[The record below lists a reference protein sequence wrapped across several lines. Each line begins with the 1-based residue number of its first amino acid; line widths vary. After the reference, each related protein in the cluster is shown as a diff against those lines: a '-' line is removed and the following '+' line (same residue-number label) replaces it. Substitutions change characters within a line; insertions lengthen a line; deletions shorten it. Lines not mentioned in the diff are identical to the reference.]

1 MVALTLSL
9 VPLPQPCYPPPTVRN
24 FLRRQFDTAYP
35 ERRSP
40 WLRYGVAL
48 ACVAAAFLLT
58 MLVQQVRTVTP
69 LLFFFPAIVF
79 SAVYGGLGPGLAAI
93 MMSAL
98 VVELWV
104 LPPAGVLPALGWQY
118 METIIFLIVAATLV
132 LLIYA
137 LQRARTRLYA
147 EREELRTA
155 LAAVAASEERFRV
168 AQELSLDAFTILE
181 ALRDESGA
189 IIDFR
194 WQYVNPRAAEILK
207 GERSQLE
214 GHRLLEVLPGN
225 RTNSELFV
233 RYVQI
238 VDTGRPHDIEIPYD
252 ADNIQGWFR
261 NMAVKLGDGV
271 AVSFY
276 DITERKHTERQLS
289 YQAFLLENVSDA
301 VFAFDENLRIVLWNR
316 GAEALYGWKAE
327 EAIGRHAG
335 EVVRTAAT
343 AEEARARVSEVD
355 VGTKHQFEAI
365 HRNRAGDLLYI
376 DSTAAP
382 IRGEDGSTIGYV
394 VVNRDMT
401 ARKRYEQ
408 QLEDLNASLEHRVRE
423 RTAELERSNREL
435 DQFAYVASHDLKAP
449 LRAIALLA
457 EWITEDAAPLLPPA
471 SLAHLAKLN
480 GRVRRLDKLLS
491 DLLDYSRAGRVSS
504 DPEQVDTR
512 QLVQSTVDLLNL
524 PPGFTVVVGE
534 SLPTLHTERVPLET
548 VFRNLIQNAYKHHN
562 HPERGCVSITAAPV
576 SAEHGHAEHGPIFEF
591 AVADDGP
598 GIAPEYHERIFKLFQ
613 TLRPRDQV
621 EGSGM
626 GLSVVKKTVE
636 SRGGAVRL
644 VSQAG
649 TGATFYFTWPS

>member
-1 MVALTLSL
+1 
-9 VPLPQPCYPPPTVRN
+9 
-24 FLRRQFDTAYP
+24 
-35 ERRSP
+35 
-40 WLRYGVAL
+40 
-48 ACVAAAFLLT
+48 

-79 SAVYGGLGPGLAAI
+79 SAVFGGVGRGLAAI
-93 MMSAL
+93 VLSAF

-118 METIIFLIVAATLV
+118 METIIFLIVAAALV

-137 LQRARTRLYA
+137 LQRARARLYA

-168 AQELSLDAFTILE
+168 AQELSLDAFTIVE
-181 ALRDESGA
+181 TVRDENGT
-189 IIDFR
+189 IVDFR
-194 WQYVNPRAAEILK
+194 WQYVNPRASEILK

-225 RTNSELFV
+225 KSNSELFA
-233 RYVQI
+233 RYVQ
-238 VDTGRPHDIEIPYD
+238 VVETGRPHDIEIPYD

-271 AVSFY
+271 AISFY
-276 DITERKHTERQLS
+276 DITERKHLERQLS

-301 VFAFDENLRIVLWNR
+301 VLAFDQDLRITLWNR
-316 GAEALYGWKAE
+316 GAEALYGWQSE
-327 EAIGRHAG
+327 EAIGRLAS

-343 AEEARARVSEVD
+343 VEEARARVSAVEV
-355 VGTKHQFEAI
+355 GAEHQFEAQ

-408 QLEDLNASLEHRVRE
+408 QLEELNASLEQRVRE
-423 RTAELERSNREL
+423 RTADLERSNREL

-457 EWITEDAAPLLPPA
+457 EWIAEDAAPLLPPA

-491 DLLDYSRAGRVSS
+491 DLLDYSRAGRGDSES
-504 DPEQVDTR
+504 EQVDTR
-512 QLVQSTVDLLNL
+512 QLVQGIVDLLNP
-524 PPGFTVVVGE
+524 PPGFTIVVGD
-534 SLPTLHTERVPLET
+534 SLPVLLTERVPLET
-548 VFRNLIQNAYKHHN
+548 VLRNLIQNAIKHHDA
-562 HPERGCVSITAAPV
+562 PERGCVTISAAPV
-576 SAEHGHAEHGPIFEF
+576 ATEHGTEQGLVIEF
-591 AVADDGP
+591 AVADNGP

-649 TGATFYFTWPS
+649 AGATFYFAWPT

>member
-1 MVALTLSL
+1 
-9 VPLPQPCYPPPTVRN
+9 VRN

-35 ERRSP
+35 DRRP
-40 WLRYGVAL
+40 LWLRYAVAL
-48 ACVAAAFLLT
+48 FCIAAALLLT
-58 MLVQQVRTVTP
+58 MLMQQVGTITP
-69 LLFFFPAIVF
+69 LLFYFPAIII
-79 SAVYGGLGPGLAAI
+79 STIYGGLGPGLVSIVLA
-93 MMSAL
+93 AL
-98 VVELWV
+98 VVEIWV
-104 LPPAGVLPALGWQY
+104 LPPAGAVPPFGWQY
-118 METIIFLIVAATLV
+118 METIIFLIVAVTLV

-137 LQRARTRLYA
+137 LQRARSRLYA
-147 EREELRTA
+147 EREDLRTA
-155 LAAVAASEERFRV
+155 LAAVAASEERFRI

-181 ALRDESGA
+181 AVRDENSA
-189 IIDFR
+189 IVDFR

-207 GERSQLE
+207 GERSQFE
-214 GHRLLEVLPGN
+214 GHRLLDVLPGYKSS
-225 RTNSELFV
+225 SELFV

-238 VDTGRPHDIEIPYD
+238 VETGRPHDIEIAYD
-252 ADNIQGWFR
+252 ADNIHGWFR

-301 VFAFDENLRIVLWNR
+301 VFAFDQDLRIAMWNR

-327 EAIGRHAG
+327 EAIGRPAS

-343 AEEARARVSEVD
+343 VAEAKARVFEVE
-355 VGTKHQFEAI
+355 VGAKHQFEAL

-408 QLEDLNASLEHRVRE
+408 ELEDLNASLEHRVRK
-423 RTAELERSNREL
+423 RTAELERSNLEL

-457 EWITEDAAPLLPPA
+457 EWITEDAAPLLPAA

-491 DLLDYSRAGRVSS
+491 DLLDYSRAGHISS

-512 QLVQSTVDLLNL
+512 QLVQTIVELLN
-524 PPGFTVVVGE
+524 PPLGFTVVAGD
-534 SLPTLHTERVPLET
+534 SLPILYTERVPLET
-548 VFRNLIQNAYKHHN
+548 VLRNLIQNAIKHHD
-562 HPERGCVSITAAPV
+562 HPARGSAWITAAEV
-576 SAEHGHAEHGPIFEF
+576 LTENSTGHASEHGPKRPARGPVVEF
-591 AVADDGP
+591 AIADDGP
-598 GIAPEYHERIFKLFQ
+598 GIAPEYHERMFKLFH

-644 VSQAG
+644 VSQKGAG
-649 TGATFYFTWPS
+649 AIFYFTWPS

>member
-1 MVALTLSL
+1 M
-9 VPLPQPCYPPPTVRN
+9 
-24 FLRRQFDTAYP
+24 
-35 ERRSP
+35 
-40 WLRYGVAL
+40 
-48 ACVAAAFLLT
+48 
-58 MLVQQVRTVTP
+58 
-69 LLFFFPAIVF
+69 
-79 SAVYGGLGPGLAAI
+79 
-93 MMSAL
+93 
-98 VVELWV
+98 
-104 LPPAGVLPALGWQY
+104 
-118 METIIFLIVAATLV
+118 
-132 LLIYA
+132 
-137 LQRARTRLYA
+137 
-147 EREELRTA
+147 
-155 LAAVAASEERFRV
+155 
-168 AQELSLDAFTILE
+168 
-181 ALRDESGA
+181 
-189 IIDFR
+189 
-194 WQYVNPRAAEILK
+194 
-207 GERSQLE
+207 
-214 GHRLLEVLPGN
+214 
-225 RTNSELFV
+225 
-233 RYVQI
+233 RYVQ
-238 VDTGRPHDIEIPYD
+238 VVETGRPHDIEISRCRQHP
-252 ADNIQGWFR
+252 GWFR

-271 AVSFY
+271 AISFY

-301 VFAFDENLRIVLWNR
+301 VFAFDQNLRITLWNR
-316 GAEALYGWKAE
+316 GAEALYGWTAE
-327 EAIGRHAG
+327 EAIGCLASD
-335 EVVRTAAT
+335 VVRTAVT
-343 AEEARARVSEVD
+343 VEEARARVSAVE
-355 VGTKHQFEAI
+355 VGTEHQFEAI

-408 QLEDLNASLEHRVRE
+408 ELEDLNASLERRVHE

-491 DLLDYSRAGRVSS
+491 DLLDYSRAGRGSS
-504 DPEQVDTR
+504 NPEQVNTR
-512 QLVQSTVDLLNL
+512 QLVQSIVDLLNP
-524 PPGFTVVVGE
+524 PPGFTVVVGD
-534 SLPTLHTERVPLET
+534 SLPILYTDRVPLET
-548 VFRNLIQNAYKHHN
+548 VLRNLIQNAIKHHDN
-562 HPERGCVSITAAPV
+562 PERACVSITAAPV
-576 SAEHGHAEHGPIFEF
+576 AAEQGTEQGLVVEF

-636 SRGGAVRL
+636 SRGGTVRL

-649 TGATFYFTWPS
+649 AGAAFYFTWPS

>member
-1 MVALTLSL
+1 VH
-9 VPLPQPCYPPPTVRN
+9 N
-24 FLRRQFDTAYP
+24 FLRRQFDTGYP
-35 ERRSP
+35 DRRP
-40 WLRYGVAL
+40 LWLRYAAAVL
-48 ACVAAAFLLT
+48 CVAGALLFT
-58 MLVQQVRTVTP
+58 MLLQQVRTVTP
-69 LLFFFPAIVF
+69 LLFFFPAIIV
-79 SAVYGGLGPGLAAI
+79 SALYGGLGPGIAAI
-93 MMSAL
+93 VLSGI

-104 LPPAGVLPALGWQY
+104 LPPAGAPPPLGWQY
-118 METIIFLIVAATLV
+118 METIIFLIVAVALV
-132 LLIYA
+132 LLMYA
-137 LQRARTRLYA
+137 LQRARSRLYI
-147 EREELRTA
+147 EREELRSA
-155 LAAVAASEERFRV
+155 LAAVAASEERFRI

-181 ALRDESGA
+181 AVRDSGGA
-189 IIDFR
+189 IVDFR
-194 WQYVNPRAAEILK
+194 WRYVNPQAAEILK
-207 GERSQLE
+207 GERTQLE

-225 RTNSELFV
+225 KANSELFA
-233 RYVQI
+233 RYVQ
-238 VDTGRPHDIEIPYD
+238 VVETGRPHDIEIPYD
-252 ADNIQGWFR
+252 ADNIQGWLR

-271 AVSFY
+271 AISFY
-276 DITERKHTERQLS
+276 DITERKRNERQLG

-301 VFAFDENLRIVLWNR
+301 VFAFDQDLRITLWNS
-316 GAEALYGWKAE
+316 GAEALYGWKAQ
-327 EAIGRHAG
+327 EALGRPAG

-343 AEEARARVSEVD
+343 AEEAKARVSEVN
-355 VGTKHQFEAI
+355 VGTKHQFEAV

-382 IRGEDGSTIGYV
+382 IRGEDGSTVGYV

-408 QLEDLNASLEHRVRE
+408 ELEDLNASLEERVRD

-504 DPEQVDTR
+504 DPEQVNTR

-524 PPGFTVVVGE
+524 PPAFTVVVGE
-534 SLPTLHTERVPLET
+534 SLPTLYTVRVPLET
-548 VFRNLIQNAYKHHN
+548 VFRNLIHNAYKHHN
-562 HPERGCVSITAAPV
+562 HPEHGCVSITAAPV
-576 SAEHGHAEHGPIFEF
+576 FAEHGHAEHGHTGHGPIFEF
-591 AVADDGP
+591 AVADNGP
-598 GIAPEYHERIFKLFQ
+598 GIAPEFHERAFKLFQ
-613 TLRPRDQV
+613 TLQPRDQV

-636 SRGGAVRL
+636 SRGGTVRL
-644 VSQAG
+644 VSQPGA
-649 TGATFYFTWPS
+649 GATFYFTWPS

>member
-9 VPLPQPCYPPPTVRN
+9 VPLPQPCYPPFTVHN

-35 ERRSP
+35 ERRPP
-40 WLRYGVAL
+40 WLRYAAAVL
-48 ACVAAAFLLT
+48 CVAAAFLLT

-79 SAVYGGLGPGLAAI
+79 SAVYGGIGPGLAAI
-93 MMSAL
+93 LMSAL

-104 LPPAGVLPALGWQY
+104 LPPAGVLPAWGWQY
-118 METIIFLIVAATLV
+118 METMIFLIVAATLV

-181 ALRDESGA
+181 AVRDESGA
-189 IIDFR
+189 VIDFR
-194 WQYVNPRAAEILK
+194 WQYVNPQASEILK

-225 RTNSELFV
+225 KSNSELFG
-233 RYVQI
+233 RYVR
-238 VDTGRPHDIEIPYD
+238 VVETGRPHDIEIAYD

-276 DITERKHTERQLS
+276 DITERKRTERQLG

-301 VFAFDENLRIVLWNR
+301 VFAFDQDLRITLWNR
-316 GAEALYGWKAE
+316 GAEALYGWTAE
-327 EAIGRHAG
+327 DALGRPAS

-343 AEEARARVSEVD
+343 AEEARARVSEVE
-355 VGTKHQFEAI
+355 VGAKHQFEAL

-408 QLEDLNASLEHRVRE
+408 ELEDLNASLERRVHE

-457 EWITEDAAPLLPPA
+457 DWITEDAAPLLPPA

-491 DLLDYSRAGRVSS
+491 DLLDYSRAGRGSS
-504 DPEQVDTR
+504 DPEEVDTR
-512 QLVQSTVDLLNL
+512 QLVQSIVDLINP
-524 PPGFTVVVGE
+524 PPGFTVVVSD
-534 SLPTLHTERVPLET
+534 SLPALYTDRVPLET
-548 VFRNLIQNAYKHHN
+548 VFRNLIQNAIKHHD
-562 HPERGCVSITAAPV
+562 HPERACVSITAAPL
-576 SAEHGHAEHGPIFEF
+576 ATEHGTGRGLSSSSPW
-591 AVADDGP
+591 P
-598 GIAPEYHERIFKLFQ
+598 MTAPEL
-613 TLRPRDQV
+613 TPSTTSASLSSSRPFGPAIR
-621 EGSGM
+621 
-626 GLSVVKKTVE
+626 
-636 SRGGAVRL
+636 SRAAAWG
-644 VSQAG
+644 
-649 TGATFYFTWPS
+649 